1 MGACGKVAAACI
13 LGVLGAL
20 AQGAARAAEL
30 TILTN
35 QGATPGVRELAAAFE
50 RATGH
55 KVTVI
60 QEAGAAL
67 ERRLASGGPAD
78 LIASNPGPFDDLVKR
93 GKVVAGSATPFVLA
107 KLGLTEQLKPKT
119 KFTADGP
126 VVEFLAKGD
135 FDVGI
140 QQTNIMVGAPGTEYV
155 GPLPGFLNVPCPSSV
170 ALVASSKEPEAARAM
185 IAFMASPEAAP
196 LLRKTHVEPATP

>member
-1 MGACGKVAAACI
+1 MGACGRVACI

-20 AQGAARAAEL
+20 PHGAVQAAEL

-60 QEAGAAL
+60 QEAGPAL

-78 LIASNPGPFDDLVKR
+78 LIASNPGPFDDLLKR

-107 KLGLTEQLKPKT
+107 GLGL
-119 KFTADGP
+119 
-126 VVEFLAKGD
+126 
-135 FDVGI
+135 
-140 QQTNIMVGAPGTEYV
+140 
-155 GPLPGFLNVPCPSSV
+155 SV
-170 ALVASSKEPEAARAM
+170 RAGVPEARHQHGGGLQSGLDRGEVDRLFAR
-185 IAFMASPEAAP
+185 
-196 LLRKTHVEPATP
+196 L